1 MFRQTNRHIVSWYP
15 SLKRAALLH
24 SLEKLRVLSKS
35 VFGAIFSDSQLSQIR
50 DTTAPEESFQK

>member
-15 SLKRAALLH
+15 ALKRAALLH